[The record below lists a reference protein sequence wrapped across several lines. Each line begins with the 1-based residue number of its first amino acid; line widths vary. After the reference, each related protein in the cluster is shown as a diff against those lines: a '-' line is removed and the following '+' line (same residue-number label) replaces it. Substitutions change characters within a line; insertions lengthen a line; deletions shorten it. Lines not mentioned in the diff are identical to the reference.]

1 MKLKVFGI
9 GNGEERMGSKI
20 AIWDWGVAGRRD
32 TKMMFEMGGGNS
44 EVALDHLVCLP
55 G

>member
-1 MKLKVFGI
+1 MKVSGI
-9 GNGEERMGSKI
+9 GNGEGRMGSKI
-20 AIWDWGVAGRRD
+20 AIWDLGVAGRRD
-32 TKMMFEMGGGNS
+32 TNMMFEMGGGNS